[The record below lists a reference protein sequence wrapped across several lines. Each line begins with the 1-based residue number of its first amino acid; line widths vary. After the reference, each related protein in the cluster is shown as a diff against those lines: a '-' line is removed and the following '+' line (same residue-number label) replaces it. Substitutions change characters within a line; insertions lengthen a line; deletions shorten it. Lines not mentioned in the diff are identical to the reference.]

1 MDSYRRSCYDNAR
14 KYENLRLEEANRVDT
29 LIGTSLGG
37 YKLIKFLGSGGM
49 GAVYLAEDPAIGQQV
64 AIKIVRSDETDFS
77 DTSSAA
83 RAIERFKQEAR
94 AVAHLDHLHILPLYR
109 YGEEETDHGPQ
120 AYMVMQYRPEGSL
133 WDWLRRRA
141 GLATSQALAS
151 TPLLP
156 PGLNN
161 EWPLSLDEAGEYLR
175 QAASALQYA
184 HDHGIVHRDIKP
196 ANFLLRIE
204 PDNTVHLLLSDF
216 GLAKFFSSNSA
227 TSTVLGTPIYMAPE
241 QFDGI
246 AEPASDQYA
255 LAVMIYQFLAGRPPF
270 EGDPLQLMHQ
280 HMSATPPP
288 LRSFVPMLPVEID
301 DVFARAL
308 AKDAKDRYP
317 SITAFAQ
324 AFAQGRIAKPHSF
337 VPPFSLPTIAMDNR
351 NRRPPAAALLPL
363 SNPEPL
369 STVHIQGRE
378 QPSQPLAPSPYDAPT
393 VNNTPP
399 NQVNQAAFAP
409 TVFPTPIT
417 QDAMHTSGQPFSAP
431 LAPSP
436 PLSPPDA
443 VPFLQQRVSRRS
455 ALGWIVGTVA
465 AVGIAGGTGLY
476 FYRRNSLP
484 AHALHIL
491 RGHTN
496 TVTSVN
502 WSPDGTQLA
511 SGSRDNTARLW
522 SGASGQSILTYR
534 GHSSAVLTV
543 AWSPNGHLIA
553 SGSRDKTVQVWDV
566 TGTVH
571 NTFGSLGGAAS
582 SLVWLHNGLEL
593 FAGTLYGGVYELIL
607 SSGHVVGPVS
617 QTIVRSMALSP
628 NGSYLAVGL
637 DSGIIAVTD
646 MRGTHKTNQYYTG
659 HLGPV
664 LSLAWSKNSAW
675 LATGSTDKAARIWD
689 VTSTQTIHILPHQGS
704 VTSVAWDPNSL
715 ARLATGCSDKSVSL
729 WDVNSRTRT
738 IYSGHTDVV
747 TTVSWG
753 ANGLASGSAD
763 QTIIIWQA

>member
-1 MDSYRRSCYDNAR
+1 MLEFA
-14 KYENLRLEEANRVDT
+14 LRTGKEEADRLDT

-77 DTSSAA
+77 ATSSAV
-83 RAIERFKQEAR
+83 RAMDRFKQEAR

-133 WDWLRRRA
+133 WDWLRRHA
-141 GLATSQALAS
+141 DVATSQALAS
-151 TPLLP
+151 TPLVP
-156 PGLNN
+156 PGLNS

-184 HDHGIVHRDIKP
+184 HDHGIIHRDIKP

-216 GLAKFFSSNSA
+216 GLAKFFSSISA

-255 LAVMIYQFLAGRPPF
+255 LAIMLYQFLAGRPPF

-288 LRSFVPMLPVEID
+288 LHSFVPTLPVEIGA
-301 DVFARAL
+301 VFARAL

-324 AFAQGRIAKPHSF
+324 AFAQGRIAKLRSF
-337 VPPFSLPTIAMDNR
+337 APPFSLPTMGMDNR
-351 NRRPPAAALLPL
+351 KSPAAALLPVG
-363 SNPEPL
+363 NPEPL
-369 STVHIQGRE
+369 STVHIQGR
-378 QPSQPLAPSPYDAPT
+378 QQLSQPLAPSPYDAPT
-393 VNNTPP
+393 VNDAPP
-399 NQVNQAAFAP
+399 NQVNQATFAP

-417 QDAMHTSGQPFSAP
+417 QDAMHTSGPPFP
-431 LAPSP
+431 TPISP
-436 PLSPPDA
+436 PPPFSPPDA
-443 VPFLQQRVSRRS
+443 VPFLQQRVSRRR
-455 ALGWIVGTVA
+455 ALGWIVGAVA
-465 AVGIAGGTGLY
+465 AAGITGGAGLY
-476 FYRRNSLP
+476 FYRRYQLP
-484 AHALHIL
+484 AHARHVL

-502 WSPDGTQLA
+502 WSPDDMQLA

-534 GHSSAVLTV
+534 GHSLAVLIV
-543 AWSPNGHLIA
+543 AWSRDGHLIA
-553 SGSRDKTVQVWDV
+553 SGSKDKTVQVWDT

-571 NTFGSLGGAAS
+571 NTFGNLGGTVS
-582 SLVWLHNGLEL
+582 SLVWLHNGLGL
-593 FAGTLYGGVYELIL
+593 FVGTLNNGVYELIL
-607 SSGHVVGPVS
+607 SSGRVVGQGS
-617 QTIVRSMALSP
+617 KTIVRSMALSP
-628 NGSYLAVGL
+628 NGNYLAVGL
-637 DSGIIAVTD
+637 ESGMIAVTD
-646 MRGTHKTNQYYTG
+646 LRGTRKTNQYYTG

-664 LSLAWSKNSAW
+664 HALAWSKNSAL

-689 VTSTQTIHILPHQGS
+689 VASTQTIHTLPHQGS
-704 VTSVAWDPNSL
+704 VTSVAWDPNSP

-729 WDVNSRTRT
+729 WDVNSSTRT
-738 IYSGHTDVV
+738 IYNGHTDAV
-747 TTVSWG
+747 TTISWG

>member
-1 MDSYRRSCYDNAR
+1 ML
-14 KYENLRLEEANRVDT
+14 KLTLRTGKQEADRVDT

-37 YKLIKFLGSGGM
+37 YTLLKFLGSGGM
-49 GAVYLAEDPAIGQQV
+49 GVVYLAEDPAIGQQV

-77 DTSSAA
+77 ATSSAVQ
-83 RAIERFKQEAR
+83 AIERFKQEAR

-141 GLATSQALAS
+141 GLANSQALAS

-156 PGLNN
+156 PGLNS

-184 HDHGIVHRDIKP
+184 HDHGIIHRDIKP

-204 PDNTVHLLLSDF
+204 PDNTIHLLLSDF

-280 HMSATPPP
+280 HMSTTPPP
-288 LRSFVPMLPVEID
+288 LRSFVPTLPDEIG

-317 SITAFAQ
+317 SIIAFAQ
-324 AFAQGRIAKPHSF
+324 AFAQGRIAKPYSF
-337 VPPFSLPTIAMDNR
+337 VPPFSLPTMGMDNR
-351 NRRPPAAALLPL
+351 KRRPPVAGLLPL

-369 STVHIQGRE
+369 STVHIQER
-378 QPSQPLAPSPYDAPT
+378 QQLSQPLAASPYNAPT
-393 VNNTPP
+393 VNDAPS
-399 NQVNQAAFAP
+399 NQVNQA

-417 QDAMHTSGQPFSAP
+417 QDAMHTSGQPF
-431 LAPSP
+431 LAPIASSP

-443 VPFLQQRVSRRS
+443 VPFLQQKVSRRS
-455 ALGWIVGTVA
+455 ALGWIVGGVA
-465 AVGIAGGTGLY
+465 AIGITGGAGLY
-476 FYRRNSLP
+476 FYYRYQLP

-522 SGASGQSILTYR
+522 SGASEQSILTYR
-534 GHSSAVLTV
+534 GHSSTVFTV
-543 AWSPNGHLIA
+543 AWSRAGHLIA
-553 SGSRDKTVQVWDV
+553 SGSKDKTVQVWDA

-571 NTFGSLGGAAS
+571 NTFENLGGTVS
-582 SLVWLHNGLEL
+582 SLVWLHNGLGL
-593 FAGTLYGGVYELIL
+593 FVGTLNDGVYELIL
-607 SSGHVVGPVS
+607 SSGHAIGQGS
-617 QTIVRSMALSP
+617 KTIVRSMALSP

-637 DSGIIAVTD
+637 ESGIIAVTD
-646 MRGTHKTNQYYTG
+646 LRGTHKTNQYYTG

-664 LSLAWSKNSAW
+664 HALAWSKNSAW
-675 LATGSTDKAARIWD
+675 LATGSTDKVARIWD
-689 VTSTQTIHILPHQGS
+689 VASTQTIHTLPHQGF

-715 ARLATGCSDKSVSL
+715 TRLATGCSDKSVNL
-729 WDVNSRTRT
+729 WDVNSSTRT
-738 IYSGHTDVV
+738 IYNGHTDVV

-753 ANGLASGSAD
+753 TNGLASGSAD